1 MEMSIEKTQ
10 KIKFEHI
17 LKNISKIPRKNFENI
32 AKISQKYWKIFGKNS
47 KICRIISKKTRNS
60 NRKV

>member
-32 AKISQKYWKIFGKNS
+32 AKISQKY
-47 KICRIISKKTRNS
+47 
-60 NRKV
+60 